1 MERKGN
7 SKREEEKSIRS
18 SARKDMK
25 KQPVQDPR
33 RGSQLGVEAVSAVVT
48 ERPKSSRELEMI
60 ASAFTKHFI
69 FTSLSVENRSTVIAS
84 MKFFVMGPKEVIF
97 EQNSPG
103 NNFYVISAG
112 KIEVFVNGKQVNV
125 LGPGDSFGELAL
137 LHDSPRSA
145 SVYTLE
151 KVNMWVLDRKTFR
164 TAVKAVNTQH
174 YIENKKFIDSVP
186 LFCLL
191 TSTQRESL
199 VGSLSSLKFR
209 QGERIVKE
217 GDPGDLFYVISEGRV
232 LCTQGGERIRE
243 MEKGDFFGEQALLY
257 NCMRTATITAINEV
271 KCMAIGRNKLN
282 TALGSQLQQI
292 LYRNSIMIAFE
303 RSEYL
308 SKLQKSQKLKLIDLM
323 KVSSHFNGRTVLAA
337 GNCRPSRLL
346 VVVKGCLKINN
357 KTAAGVF
364 DVIGDKDM
372 FSNTEQ
378 GFETDVKAGEDTIV
392 AEMGKNEFDSCLGG
406 RIEHMNLNPDALSD
420 LKNTNIFRLISEDK
434 FACLINSLKSALFSD
449 KEIIIQQNTSGDSF
463 FIIHSGKVDI
473 VKDGVLLRTVTKL
486 DYFGE
491 RSMLFND
498 YRSASVMANGPVTC
512 WYLTRSDF
520 FSILDDSLRDSFLS
534 RIELQDDSITL
545 RDLVVVK
552 LLGKGKFGNVFLAID
567 KSKRRLYALKTV
579 SRKKILKYEIQ
590 ENLVLE
596 RKILMALDHIMIL
609 KLIKTFKDDRR
620 IYLLTEFVNGSDL
633 FDTIR
638 VLNLLSDSDA
648 KFYTS
653 CLLSILEYLHDRDIA
668 YRDLK
673 PENIMIDD
681 KGYPK
686 LIDFGVAKIMNGRT
700 FTVVGTPHYMA
711 PEVITG
717 KGYSFHSDYW
727 SLGVIVYEF
736 FCGGVPFGEGDD
748 DPYIVYE
755 KILERKLSYP
765 NFAEVSV
772 GAKNFIELMLNK
784 NPVMRN
790 SGSSDRLKSHQWLR
804 GVNWEN
810 LMKKQVK
817 APFIPNLSDL
827 TDDIEHSLRG
837 NRNIEEMIV
846 KEEAADEQLD
856 NTKRRPKVIPPNWD
870 QDF

>member
-1 MERKGN
+1 MERK
-7 SKREEEKSIRS
+7 SIIKREEEKLIRS
-18 SARKDMK
+18 TTRKDAK
-25 KQPVQDPR
+25 KQQVQDPR
-33 RGSQLGVEAVSAVVT
+33 RGSQLGVEAVSAIVT
-48 ERPKSSRELEMI
+48 DRPKSPRELEMI
-60 ASAFTKHFI
+60 TSAFTKHFI
-69 FTSLSVENRSTVIAS
+69 FTSLSNENRTTVITS
-84 MKFFVMGPKEVIF
+84 MKLFVMGPKEVVF

-103 NNFYVISAG
+103 SNFYVISAG
-112 KIEVFVNGKQVNV
+112 KVEVFVNGKQVNV

-145 SVYTLE
+145 SVYTLD
-151 KVNMWVLDRKTFR
+151 KVQMWVLDRKTFR
-164 TAVKAVNTQH
+164 TAVKAVNTKH
-174 YIENKKFIDSVP
+174 YNENKRFIDSVP
-186 LFCLL
+186 LFSLL
-191 TSTQRESL
+191 TCTQRESL

-217 GDPGDLFYVISEGRV
+217 GDPGDLFYIISEGRV
-232 LCTQGGERIRE
+232 LCTQGGETIRE

-257 NCMRTATITAINEV
+257 NCMRTATITAITEV

-303 RSEYL
+303 RSTYL

-323 KVSSHFNGRTVLAA
+323 RVSSHFNGRTVIPSGL
-337 GNCRPSRLL
+337 CRPSKLI
-346 VVVKGCLKINN
+346 VVVKGCLKSNN
-357 KTAAGVF
+357 NTIAGVF
-364 DVIGDKDM
+364 DSVGDKDM
-372 FSNTEQ
+372 FSNQEQ
-378 GFETDVKAGEDTIV
+378 IFSTDIKAGEETII
-392 AEMGKNEFDSCLGG
+392 AEMSKNDFDSCLGG
-406 RIEHMNLNPDALSD
+406 KIEHINLNPEALSD
-420 LKNTNIFRLISEDK
+420 LKNTNIFRLITEDK
-434 FACLINSLKSALFSD
+434 FACLINSLKTGMFSD
-449 KEIIIQQNTSGDSF
+449 REIIIQQNTSGDTF

-473 VKDGVLLRTVTKL
+473 VKDGTLLRTVTKL

-498 YRSASVMANGPVTC
+498 YRSASVIANGPVTC
-512 WYLTRSDF
+512 WYLNRSDF
-520 FSILDDSLRDSFLS
+520 FSILDDSLRDSFIK

-545 RDLVVVK
+545 RDFAIVK
-552 LLGKGKFGNVFLAID
+552 LLGKGMFGNVFLVID
-567 KSKRRLYALKTV
+567 KYKRRLYALKTV
-579 SRKKILKYEIQ
+579 SRKKIQKYEIQ

-596 RKILMALDHIMIL
+596 RKVLMALDHIMIL
-609 KLIKTFKDDRR
+609 KLIKTFKDEKR

-638 VLNLLSDSDA
+638 VLNLLSDADA

-686 LIDFGVAKIMNGRT
+686 LIDFGVAKILNGRT

-717 KGYSFHSDYW
+717 KGYNFLADYW
-727 SLGVIVYEF
+727 SLGVIVFEF
-736 FCGGVPFGEGDD
+736 FCGGVPFGEGEE
-748 DPYIVYE
+748 DPYIIYE
-755 KILERKLSYP
+755 KILERNLIYP
-765 NFAEVSV
+765 NFAEVSQ

-784 NPVMRN
+784 NPVLRN
-790 SGSSDRLKSHQWLR
+790 SGSSDRLKNHQWLR

-810 LMKKQVK
+810 LMKKQAK
-817 APFIPNLSDL
+817 APYVPSPSDL
-827 TDDIEHSLRG
+827 TDLIERSLKSDKRL
-837 NRNIEEMIV
+837 EELIS
-846 KEEAADEQLD
+846 KEETADEQAD
-856 NTKRRPKVIPPNWD
+856 NTKRRPKPIPANWD